1 MASGICNVGARVKR
15 CAVCKIDLK
24 GRFVF
29 IDDASEQLFGRTKED
44 LFGRPFVN
52 FVSEADKEV
61 VRLILNQRNHYE
73 SFFERT
79 PLELVC
85 SDGRQIPAIA
95 VISLNY
101 LAGIPVNFQII
112 INAND
117 EPERRQVSV
126 ANEANEQSL
135 IESALQFDGAD
146 WKQVTS
152 AMRSFADADW
162 TVVYWVVDG
171 RLEPWN
177 ACSRTEPAGV
187 SIEAVP
193 PTTQLHQWILE
204 NHDEYSFSDHNAVR
218 RAIERHGTAP
228 NEFVALLTLPES
240 GQFILRF
247 IFAGDCSAEQI
258 EQSTNRAR
266 ISTDLIRRLYTD
278 RGTAKR
284 KHKSTG

>member
-1 MASGICNVGARVKR
+1 MNARVKR

-85 SDGRQIPAIA
+85 SDGRQVPAIA

-117 EPERRQVSV
+117 EPDRGQVATATETV
-126 ANEANEQSL
+126 DQSL
-135 IESALQFDGAD
+135 IEAALGFDGAD
-146 WKQVTS
+146 WKQVMS
-152 AMRSFADADW
+152 SMRSFVDAEW
-162 TVVYWVVDG
+162 AVVYWVVDG
-171 RLEPWN
+171 RLETWN
-177 ACSRTEPAGV
+177 ACSRTEPGGA
-187 SIEAVP
+187 SLETVP
-193 PTTQLHQWILE
+193 PTTQLHLWILE
-204 NHDEYSFSDHNAVR
+204 NHDEYSFADHNAVR
-218 RAIERHGTAP
+218 RAIERHGAAP
-228 NEFVALLTLPES
+228 NEFVSLLTLPES
-240 GQFILRF
+240 GQFLLRF
-247 IFAGDCSAEQI
+247 IFPGDCGAERI
-258 EQSTNRAR
+258 ERSTNRAR
-266 ISTDLIRRLYTD
+266 ISADLIRRLYSD
-278 RGTAKR
+278 RSAVKR
-284 KHKSTG
+284 KHKTSG